1 MKVGMPLLK
10 SLQEKQDPD
19 GLLEVV
25 TGITLDVNKWKW
37 KYNKFDKKW
46 IFGIILFFWK
56 SLTPHHSIRT
66 DVLLSTDS
74 MQ

>member
-25 TGITLDVNKWKW
+25 TGITLDVNKWK
-37 KYNKFDKKW
+37 
-46 IFGIILFFWK
+46 
-56 SLTPHHSIRT
+56 
-66 DVLLSTDS
+66 
-74 MQ
+74 